1 MDASSNGKIRID
13 VEVALIEREP
23 GEPPAIALPDVDVPL
38 DYEAVIVFHAPPGY
52 VISDFAIARKGLGF
66 PPATCKAVAESG
78 CDGDFTWTVAGDD
91 QAGMTLTLEDRNTAV
106 GAFKYR
112 MAFTGNGQT
121 IEGDPGVGNGGRY
134 R

>member
-13 VEVALIEREP
+13 VEVALIERES
-23 GEPPAIALPDVDVPL
+23 GEPPAIALPDIDVPL
-38 DYEAVIVFHAPPGY
+38 DYDAVVVFHAPPGY
-52 VISDFAIARKGLGF
+52 VISDFAITRKGLGF
-66 PPATCKAVAESG
+66 PPATCGSVAESG
-78 CDGDFTWTVAGDD
+78 RYGDFTWTVGGDD
-91 QAGMTLTLEDRNTAV
+91 KAGTKLTLEDCNTAA